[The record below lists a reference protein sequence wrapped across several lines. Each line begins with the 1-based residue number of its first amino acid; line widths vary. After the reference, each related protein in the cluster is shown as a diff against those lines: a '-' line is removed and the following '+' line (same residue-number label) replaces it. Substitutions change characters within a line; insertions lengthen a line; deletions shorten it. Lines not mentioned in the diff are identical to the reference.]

1 LIPGLNLQG
10 RENKIYLSAGITK
23 NYDWL
28 PGFFDCDNL
37 FTSAPGFSGM
47 LSGLP
52 LIFQLPWVQPRILF
66 SISVWRQF
74 HFFKLASCERICAI
88 FLLSAAFAIL
98 TDRS

>member
-52 LIFQLPWVQPRILF
+52 LIF
-66 SISVWRQF
+66 
-74 HFFKLASCERICAI
+74 
-88 FLLSAAFAIL
+88 
-98 TDRS
+98 